1 MAKKVSKKSGI
12 NMDKLNQIRKD
23 LDDTMVDV
31 TVKEELCITSE
42 DVVELAENMGDSLED
57 VDTLRDTMVDDMLEE
72 MNKIDMMERVQQD
85 YADDMEVESCRN
97 ELAQLEKESN
107 LNILNT
113 NIKGAIIFNKG
124 KGVRGI
130 TGRQLKAILE
140 SYKRAIG
147 FDMSDEQIRY
157 MRTVTDVQAQS
168 VIYVINEYIKFSR
181 TKQIAT
187 A

>member
-23 LDDTMVDV
+23 LDDTMVNV
-31 TVKEELCITSE
+31 PVKEELCITSE

-113 NIKGAIIFNKG
+113 
-124 KGVRGI
+124 
-130 TGRQLKAILE
+130 
-140 SYKRAIG
+140 
-147 FDMSDEQIRY
+147 
-157 MRTVTDVQAQS
+157 
-168 VIYVINEYIKFSR
+168 
-181 TKQIAT
+181 
-187 A
+187 